1 MSSVIGSLLGQECRE
16 ARQLPTLSDGVV
28 LRVRQA
34 SSVTLFDWLPLPR
47 TDIQGALPLSKTSA
61 RASIVA
67 RA

>member
-34 SSVTLFDWLPLPR
+34 SSVTLVRHLPNQEIDVQKILLPMIGIL
-47 TDIQGALPLSKTSA
+47 TAALA
-61 RASIVA
+61 CG
-67 RA
+67 